1 MKLKD
6 IAATRSVNTS
16 VTNTHQPMD
25 PEIQALLNARRF
37 NSLTTC
43 QAIASDELAII
54 VLILEWIDSIEAYQ
68 PSPAVMEIIASL
80 NRKIDRCSDAE
91 ARLVPATNGCVPSGP
106 HRTA

>member
-6 IAATRSVNTS
+6 IAANGSVNIT
-16 VTNTHQPMD
+16 VPNTHQPMD
-25 PEIQALLNARRF
+25 PEIQALLNARQF
-37 NSLTTC
+37 DSLTTC
-43 QAIASDELAII
+43 QSIAPDELAII
-54 VLILEWIDSIEAYQ
+54 VLILEWVDSVEAYQ

-91 ARLVPATNGCVPSGP
+91 ARLAPATNGCMPSGL